1 MDIKLWSYCGDSSSS
16 QSNAK
21 CVKIGDVE
29 LYFSYE
35 TIVGLRYRGR
45 TLVTQN
51 TWGPTTGKHLNAIDG
66 GNKADRVTMTEL
78 LGEIECAIGEVVSS
92 EYRSAVMYNIGGS
105 DEHCTKESR

>member
-1 MDIKLWSYCGDSSSS
+1 MDIKLRSYCGNSPSA

-21 CVKIGDVE
+21 CVEIGDVE

-45 TLVTQN
+45 TVVTQN

-78 LGEIECAIGEVVSS
+78 LAEIDTAIGEAVSS
-92 EYRSAVMYNIGGS
+92 AYRSAVMYNIGGQ
-105 DEHCTKESR
+105 